1 MPFRRPVVDA
11 DLMAFVDGVLDEDR
25 RVPVLDHIATNHD
38 AADRVEAYLHQNA
51 NLRLLGQAFDLSDER
66 VFCPRLQA
74 DLVQALQ
81 QQPARDVQGALPWPW
96 GARPVWAAAAALALV
111 VGLGAVVA
119 PRLLASNA
127 PGVAAVAPEQAPE
140 QLTAPDV
147 VLTPERLSAPDIAL
161 APEERLST
169 PDASADGLLPATL
182 QAPAVPPA
190 ADLPLV
196 LFDGTPESL
205 SGTGDD
211 ASVKWLR
218 ERLGAHSFVRPDL
231 GQIGLAFKGSHVF
244 SGSRIPAISL
254 DYEDGT
260 GRPLRLYVGML
271 DGAGGSGH
279 VLRLVPEDQVSMTW
293 RDGPLVFA
301 LVAPQDTPELLDV
314 LQTVRAA
321 LLPRAVPTGAVPA
334 EAPAATVTLPEKPDK
349 PFVLPAPRPEQE
361 AMLTPHV
368 VPDTGIIQQQLPAG
382 LSVADNEAPEAL

>member
-1 MPFRRPVVDA
+1 MPFRRPVIDA

-25 RVPVLDHIATNHD
+25 RVPVLDHIAANRD
-38 AADRVEAYLHQNA
+38 AAERVEAYLHQNA

-81 QQPARDVQGALPWPW
+81 QPARDVQGALPWRW

-111 VGLGAVVA
+111 VGLGAVVG
-119 PRLLASNA
+119 PRLLPSN
-127 PGVAAVAPEQAPE
+127 G
-140 QLTAPDV
+140 PDV
-147 VLTPERLSAPDIAL
+147 VALAPERLIAPDAAPTPERLTA
-161 APEERLST
+161 
-169 PDASADGLLPATL
+169 PDASADALLPATL
-182 QAPAVPPA
+182 HAPSPAPAVDS
-190 ADLPLV
+190 DLPLV

-205 SGTGDD
+205 SGTGED

-218 ERLGAHSFVRPDL
+218 ERLGTHSFIRPDL
-231 GQIGLAFKGSHVF
+231 GQIGLVFEGSHVF
-244 SGSRIPAISL
+244 SASQIPAISL
-254 DYEDGT
+254 DYEDAT

-321 LLPRAVPTGAVPA
+321 LLPRAVQAGTAPV

-349 PFVLPAPRPEQE
+349 PFILPAPRPEQE

-368 VPDTGIIQQQLPAG
+368 VPDTDILQQQLPAG
-382 LSVADNEAPEAL
+382 LSVADNEAPESL

>member
-25 RVPVLDHIATNHD
+25 RVPVLDHIAANYD
-38 AADRVEAYLHQNA
+38 AADRVEACLHQNA

-81 QQPARDVQGALPWPW
+81 QPARDVQGSLPWRW

-111 VGLGAVVA
+111 VGLGAVVG
-119 PRLLASNA
+119 PRLLPSNG
-127 PGVAAVAPEQAPE
+127 PDVAALA
-140 QLTAPDV
+140 
-147 VLTPERLSAPDIAL
+147 PERLSAPDIAL
-161 APEERLST
+161 APEQLT
-169 PDASADGLLPATL
+169 APDASAEGLLPATL
-182 QAPAVPPA
+182 QAPSATPTV
-190 ADLPLV
+190 DLPLV

-205 SGTGDD
+205 SGTGED

-244 SGSRIPAISL
+244 SASQIPAISL
-254 DYEDGT
+254 DYEDAA

-334 EAPAATVTLPEKPDK
+334 EAPAATVTLPAKPDK